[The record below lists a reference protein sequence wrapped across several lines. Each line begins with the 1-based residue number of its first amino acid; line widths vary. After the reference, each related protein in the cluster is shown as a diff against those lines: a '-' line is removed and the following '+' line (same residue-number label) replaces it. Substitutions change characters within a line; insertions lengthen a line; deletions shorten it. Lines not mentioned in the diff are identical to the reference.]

1 MSCSCWALLA
11 EPFPRAS
18 GHGAEWQR
26 CGQADVGVRG
36 PAPDVGEHTDSV
48 LREAGLS
55 EAELA
60 ALKEVGAVGA
70 ATDQMKGPLAT
81 WMQGAK

>member
-1 MSCSCWALLA
+1 MSCHVAGRCLPSRL
-11 EPFPRAS
+11 
-18 GHGAEWQR
+18 HVAEWQC

-81 WMQGAK
+81 WMQGAAAK